1 MIILSLNKEFI
12 QMKKIV
18 PILLS
23 LTLCLSYFGTNKFT
37 TSQMKSSE
45 SNIIVLTSNEY
56 SRDLIPGGG
65 DDV

>member
-1 MIILSLNKEFI
+1 
-12 QMKKIV
+12 MKKIV
-18 PILLS
+18 PILLA

-37 TSQMKSSE
+37 TTQMNSSE

-56 SRDLIPGGG
+56 SRDLMPGGG

>member
-1 MIILSLNKEFI
+1 
-12 QMKKIV
+12 MKKIV

-23 LTLCLSYFGTNKFT
+23 LTLCLSYFGTNKFNT
-37 TSQMKSSE
+37 TQMKSSE